1 MPTATVSHTP
11 AAGLRPQQLDLFA
24 GVLTAYMD
32 GKPKTNQQLYESL
45 VAGGYLTEQELQERA
60 PVGRD
65 GSLCSIA
72 RRRAR
77 WLQQDLRAAGVLER
91 IPDQRGTWR
100 LANRDKKDLTRAAPG
115 VTMLGFSTKL
125 GLALWGSCTGA
136 FGSMT
141 DLIAAV
147 ITSPPYALAQPRAYG
162 NVSQDEYVDW
172 LCLQLEPLVK
182 RLIPGGSI
190 CINLGDVFEPGL
202 PCKSL
207 IKPKFIIAAWER
219 LGLKWMGD
227 SPWINPNKP
236 PGPVAWA
243 SKERMQLAE
252 GYESVLIFCNDPLR
266 SIADNRRVL
275 QPHTE
280 QHLKLIARGG
290 EQRARVSSDGAYRIR
305 KGSYANPTPGRIP
318 RNVLVFSGTCPDQR
332 RLRRKV
338 RAAGL
343 PVHGAS
349 MPLALALF
357 LVQFLSRPGDLIV
370 DPFGGS
376 LTTGRAA
383 ETLGRMWM
391 ASEIMAE
398 YLLGARLRFTD
409 EELADREELDLLLPV
424 AA

>member
-1 MPTATVSHTP
+1 MPTRSDTQSP
-11 AAGLRPQQLDLFA
+11 QSRFQQLDLFA

-32 GKPKTNQQLYESL
+32 GKPKTNEQLYQSL
-45 VAGGYLTEQELQERA
+45 IASGYLTEQELQERT
-60 PVGRD
+60 PIGRD
-65 GSLCSIA
+65 GALHSVA

-77 WLQQDLRAAGVLER
+77 WMQQSLRAAGVLER

-100 LANRDKKDLTRAAPG
+100 LADRDKKDLTRAAPG

-125 GLALWGSCTGA
+125 GLALWGSCTDA

-141 DLIAAV
+141 DSVAAV
-147 ITSPPYALAQPRAYG
+147 ITSPPYCLAQPRAYG
-162 NVSQDEYVDW
+162 NVSQEEYVDW
-172 LCLQLEPLVK
+172 LCKQLEPLVK
-182 RLIPGGSI
+182 RLLPGGNI

-202 PCKSL
+202 PSKSL
-207 IKPKFIIAAWER
+207 IKQRFIIAAWER
-219 LGLKWMGD
+219 LGLRLM
-227 SPWINPNKP
+227 SENPWINPNKP

-243 SKERMQLAE
+243 SKQRMQLNE
-252 GYESVLIFCNDPLR
+252 GWESVLIFCNDPLR

-275 QPHTE
+275 QPHT
-280 QHLKLIARGG
+280 QSHLKLIARGG
-290 EQRARVSSDGAYRIR
+290 EQRERVNSDGAYRIR

-318 RNVLVFSGTCPDQR
+318 RNVLVYSGSCADQR
-332 RLRRKV
+332 NMRRKA

-383 ETLGRMWM
+383 ESLGRMWM

-398 YLLGARLRFTD
+398 YLMGGRLRFTP
-409 EELADREELDLLLPV
+409 EELAGREDLDMLLPV